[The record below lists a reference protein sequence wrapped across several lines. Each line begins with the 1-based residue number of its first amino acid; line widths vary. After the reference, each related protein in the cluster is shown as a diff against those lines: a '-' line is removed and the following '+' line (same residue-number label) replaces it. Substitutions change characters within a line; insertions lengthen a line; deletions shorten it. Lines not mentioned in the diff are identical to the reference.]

1 MHISY
6 FLDFSTL
13 KSFFNSLRLLP
24 ELNTQGETSNS
35 KNIRGVPW
43 RNQYRIG
50 TDYWIATNEDYSD
63 EEYSSYIEEYDEE
76 ENEDEDDIEEYCI
89 EHLSHKGWVEI

>member
-6 FLDFSTL
+6 FLDFSTFKGFFDSL
-13 KSFFNSLRLLP
+13 KSLS
-24 ELNTQGETSNS
+24 ELNAQGATSKT

-43 RNQYRIG
+43 GNQYRIG
-50 TDYWIATNEDYSD
+50 SDYWIATNEEYGDD
-63 EEYSSYIEEYDEE
+63 EEYSSYMEEYEE
-76 ENEDEDDIEEYCI
+76 EDDIEEYVI

>member
-13 KSFFNSLRLLP
+13 KEFFNSLRLLP

-43 RNQYRIG
+43 GNQYKIG
-50 TDYWIATNEDYSD
+50 SDYWIATNEDYSN

-76 ENEDEDDIEEYCI
+76 EEDEDDIEEYCI